1 MVIMRRRSGVRK
13 WYALGPVPKMTL
25 LYNSESLRQ
34 MGRSSVD
41 HVLNQARCFL
51 GKEGAFPEY

>member
-1 MVIMRRRSGVRK
+1 MAIMRRRSGVRK

-34 MGRSSVD
+34 MGRSSVAR
-41 HVLNQARCFL
+41 VLNQPGVFWKKR
-51 GKEGAFPEY
+51 GIP